1 MVSSQKDGKEHKWT
15 EEDFELLFN
24 GMTTI
29 IENQEQIRN
38 GIIALA
44 KKEGLEV
51 TIKDSEGEIK
61 YNGE

>member
-1 MVSSQKDGKEHKWT
+1 MNKEHKWL
-15 EEDFELLFN
+15 ESDFELLFN
-24 GMTTI
+24 SFNRV

-51 TIKDSEGEIK
+51 SFKDGKDKITLMGDE
-61 YNGE
+61 NGDV

>member
-1 MVSSQKDGKEHKWT
+1 MKQKKEHKWT

-29 IENQEQIRN
+29 IQNQEQIRN

-44 KKEGLEV
+44 EKEGLEV
-51 TIKDSEGEIK
+51 TIKDG
-61 YNGE
+61 NGEVKFEGSQSD